1 MGDEDDRGSQPH
13 QTLRVRQ
20 RHGLKGGINLTFED
34 GRFYIIAGASGS
46 GKTTLL
52 NILSGID
59 RPTSGEVIVD
69 GVNIHS
75 LKEKELR
82 KFRLDN
88 FGIVFQFFY

>member
-1 MGDEDDRGSQPH
+1 MIE
-13 QTLRVRQ
+13 VRSLTK
-20 RHGLKGGINLTFED
+20 HYEFGNVTALKGGINLTFED